1 MLATQHSMGNS
12 LRWMRRGIVI
22 ILITANLMA
31 VFLADTAAATQNLQS
46 FFPNAWNQHR
56 VNLFIH
62 YNPSIGI
69 DEIAIGLTDVEA
81 EATAPQLSLTT
92 R

>member
-1 MLATQHSMGNS
+1 MLATQQSMGNS

-31 VFLADTAAATQNLQS
+31 VFLAETAAATQSLPS
-46 FFPNAWNQHR
+46 FPNVWNQHG
-56 VNLFIH
+56 VNLFVH
-62 YNPSIGI
+62 YNPSLGI
-69 DEIAIGLTDVEA
+69 DDIAIGLTGVVTEA
-81 EATAPQLSLTT
+81 NTPPFGLTT